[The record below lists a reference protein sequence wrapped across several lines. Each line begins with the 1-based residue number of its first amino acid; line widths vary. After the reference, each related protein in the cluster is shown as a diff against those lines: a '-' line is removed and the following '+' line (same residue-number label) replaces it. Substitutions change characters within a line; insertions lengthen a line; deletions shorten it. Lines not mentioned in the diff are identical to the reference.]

1 MTISYLFISE
11 GYHIVNI
18 TFQLILRK
26 NKGIVILGGRTGKK
40 YPILQ
45 IVYNFAVYILLLSN
59 YVVKLQF
66 TYS

>member
-18 TFQLILRK
+18 TFQLILSK

-40 YPILQ
+40 YTILQ
-45 IVYNFAVYILLLSN
+45 IVYNFAIMYTF
-59 YVVKLQF
+59 VK
-66 TYS
+66 